1 MPSPPFLEPEVTGKT
16 SRYLAPPMQRRIPSL
31 LLLAALALSGAA
43 SEAETLCSD
52 VPNLQQQ
59 FLDTHIRYRKAEPLI
74 WERTASTYLERMDSQ
89 RVLFLEPEAE
99 RQRESLLRS
108 AREIKN
114 GDCSTLRRLHSEL
127 IARTKRMEDEVRA
140 FVTSPTYAL
149 DPNSELVLDPEK
161 RGWPATEEERRRLL
175 EASVHFQISNIEAG
189 GETRDEARKRLVHR
203 YELRTKRTREVKY
216 EELLSAW
223 LDAFA
228 NSLDPHSNY
237 YSADSFEDFKIQM
250 QLSLE
255 GIGVALQDREGSAVV
270 QQIMPKSAA
279 EKEGSLRK
287 GDRILEVSQSDGG
300 PVDIAD
306 MSLDDIVR
314 LIRGPRGTK
323 VKLTVY
329 RDATPPERFQV
340 EIVRAKID
348 LEEQAAKLDFEPV
361 EVAGRKLNLAVLT
374 LPGFYGSA
382 DPRGRLASRDVRR
395 FLEEARRKQADGLLL
410 DLAFN
415 GGGLLDDA
423 VRIAGFFLLDGGV
436 VAVREGYS
444 SRVMRDPEGGIGW
457 VGPMVVL
464 TSRFSASASEIV
476 AGALKDYRRAVVV
489 GDEATFGKGTVQTMM
504 ELPGNR
510 GALKVTTGMF
520 FRPGGAS
527 TQNEGVRADVVF
539 PSLLTADLVGESVE
553 KNALPSENVAPFVA
567 STANAALGKARWQ
580 PVNDT
585 VVAELGR
592 RSGLRVAKD
601 PLFEEI
607 KADLAERA
615 GDQGKVKLATVI
627 ERREE
632 DEKQEAA
639 SKAKPA
645 ATPAGK
651 PAPAPPMAVAKPS
664 VGGGGA
670 GPGLTAAVAP
680 TAPRENLTAD
690 PDEEEDARP
699 DLEEALRVLADLVV
713 LQPKQ
718 S

>member
-1 MPSPPFLEPEVTGKT
+1 
-16 SRYLAPPMQRRIPSL
+16 MQRSTPSL
-31 LLLAALALSGAA
+31 LVFVALAMAGAA
-43 SEAETLCSD
+43 SHAETLCSD
-52 VPNLQQQ
+52 VPSLQQQ
-59 FLDTHIRYRKAEPLI
+59 FLDAHIRFRTAEPVV

-89 RVLFLEPEAE
+89 RLLFLKPEAE
-99 RQRESLLRS
+99 RQRAALIRA
-108 AREIKN
+108 AREIKS
-114 GDCSTLRRLHSEL
+114 GSCATLRRLHAEL
-127 IARTKRMEDEVRA
+127 IARTRRMEDEVRA
-140 FVTSPTYAL
+140 FVTSESYAL
-149 DPNSELVLDPEK
+149 DPNAELVIDPEE
-161 RGWPATEEERRRLL
+161 RGWPLDDAERRRVL

-189 GETRDEARKRLVHR
+189 GETRDEARQRLVHR
-203 YELRTKRTREVKY
+203 YELRTKRTQEVSY

-287 GDRILEVSQSDGG
+287 GDRIVEVSQADGE

-306 MSLDDIVR
+306 MGLDDIVR

-348 LEEQAAKLDFEPV
+348 LEEQAAKLRFEP
-361 EVAGRKLNLAVLT
+361 ATLDGRTLNLAVLT
-374 LPGFYGSA
+374 LPGFYGSS

-395 FLEEARRKQADGLLL
+395 MLEEARRKQADGLLL

-423 VRIAGFFLLDGGV
+423 VRIAGFFILDGGV
-436 VAVREGYS
+436 VAVREGYA
-444 SRVMRDPEGGIGW
+444 SRVMSDPEGGIGW

-464 TSRFSASASEIV
+464 TSRFSASASEIL

-527 TQNEGVRADVVF
+527 TQNDGVRADVVL

-553 KNALPSENVAPFVA
+553 KNALESENVAPFIS
-567 STANAALGKARWQ
+567 STANAALGRARWQ
-580 PVNDT
+580 PVTDKI
-585 VVAELGR
+585 VSELSR
-592 RSGLRVAKD
+592 RSALRVAQD
-601 PLFEEI
+601 PLFQEI

-627 ERREE
+627 ERRAE
-632 DEKQEAA
+632 DEKKEALH
-639 SKAKPA
+639 KPKSDA
-645 ATPAGK
+645 APAGK
-651 PAPAPPMAVAKPS
+651 PAPAPPLAAAKPS
-664 VGGGGA
+664 AGA
-670 GPGLTAAVAP
+670 AGRGLTAAVGP
-680 TAPRENLTAD
+680 TAPRENLGD
-690 PDEEEDARP
+690 DEEEEDARP
-699 DLEEALRVLADLVV
+699 DLDEALRVLADLVA
-713 LQPKQ
+713 LQPQ
-718 S
+718 PS